1 MAYLKLRFLPA
12 FVVMLLGFPSVSIS
26 ADFTL
31 ALNASEDWEEDR
43 WVVSYIGESFVIA
56 SVNGQI
62 THGDRLRLR
71 LEFGDCDKAHV
82 LPHVYTMRGN
92 EDILDMDEKEI
103 SVAIDGN
110 EASGT
115 IILPRKFLSGH
126 SFFLYLGSSSIESLK
141 SYFSGLK
148 STTIQLLD
156 NEEMKISQYVDLD
169 RNEWSMRG
177 FDRALEKAQATCR
190 AGRRYPA

>member
-1 MAYLKLRFLPA
+1 MVYLKSGIHAA
-12 FVVMLLGFPSVSIS
+12 FTCVLIMFPSISFS
-26 ADFTL
+26 ADTAMTL
-31 ALNASEDWEEDR
+31 QTSEEWGEDQ
-43 WVVSYIGESFVIA
+43 WVVSYGKGFVIA

-156 NEEMKISQYVDLD
+156 NEEMKISDYVDLD
-169 RNEWSMRG
+169 RNEWSLHG
-177 FDRALEKAQATCR
+177 FDRALERAQAACR
-190 AGRRYPA
+190 AGRKLEL

>member
-1 MAYLKLRFLPA
+1 MVYLKSGFNVVFT
-12 FVVMLLGFPSVSIS
+12 FVLIMFPSISFS
-26 ADFTL
+26 ADTAV
-31 ALNASEDWEEDR
+31 ALLTSEEWEEDE
-43 WVVSYIGESFVIA
+43 WVVDYIGESFVIA

-62 THGDRLRLR
+62 THGDRLRVR
-71 LEFGDCDKAHV
+71 LEFGDCDNAHV

-115 IILPRKFLSGH
+115 IVLPRKFLSGH

-156 NEEMKISQYVDLD
+156 NEEMKISNYVDLD
-169 RNEWSMRG
+169 RNEWSLNG
-177 FDRALEKAQATCR
+177 LTGALDKAQATCR
-190 AGRRYPA
+190 AGRKYPA